1 MICTINSI
9 DFVFLAR
16 SFVNKQLFVSFNM
29 IPWFFFFSSIQNFEI
44 ISAKLHLVT
53 HLNQKITSE
62 NHIKLFPRVSL
73 FVKMF
78 KLEAILA
85 MFLHPQANRNF
96 GEHYF
101 PRVNQEYPILPIG
114 RQRSYQTP
122 SLCRTTRLKL
132 LTNTKMCSFT
142 MIKLV

>member
-29 IPWFFFFSSIQNFEI
+29 IPWFFFFFHLSVQNFQI
-44 ISAKLHLVT
+44 ISAKIAFSKTFEL
-53 HLNQKITSE
+53 E

-73 FVKMF
+73 FVKVF

-85 MFLHPQANRNF
+85 MFLHPLANRNF